1 MSFIEIQKLSKV
13 FQGTDCEVV
22 ALRDIDLS
30 IEKGS
35 IFGIIGMSGAGKS
48 TLVRCIN
55 FLERPS
61 SGTVVINGRDLGSMS
76 AKALRKEREKIGMI
90 FQQFNLMMQ
99 ASVLDNVMFPMLIR
113 GEHKK
118 TAKEKALSYLKVVDL
133 EEKANAY
140 PAQLSGG
147 QKQRVAIAR
156 TLACQP
162 EVLLCDE
169 ATSALDPKTTKSILE
184 LLVQIN
190 RDYGITI
197 IVITHEM
204 SIIEEICTD
213 VAIIADSAIAETGK
227 VKDVFANPTSEIGR
241 NLILSGRS
249 DVREVTG
256 SRLLRVVFD
265 GRSSFEPVLANVILE
280 TGAHINILYANTAN
294 VGGEARGQMVIQLP
308 EDPLMAQRVA
318 DYLREKEIVVEE
330 LEEYVGE

>member
-1 MSFIEIQKLSKV
+1 M
-13 FQGTDCEVV
+13 V
-22 ALRDIDLS
+22 ALQDIDLS

-55 FLERPS
+55 FLERPTG
-61 SGTVVINGRDLGSMS
+61 GTVVIGGRDLGAMT
-76 AKALRKEREKIGMI
+76 AKELRKEREKIGMI

-99 ASVLDNVMFPMLIR
+99 ISVLDNVMFPMLIR

-118 TAKEKALSYLKVVDL
+118 SARAKAMEYLKIVDL
-133 EEKANAY
+133 EDKAQAY

-156 TLACQP
+156 TLASQP

-204 SIIEEICTD
+204 SIIEAICTD
-213 VAIIADSAIAETGK
+213 VAIIADSVIAETGT
-227 VKDVFANPTSEIGR
+227 VKEVFANPTSEVGR

-265 GRSSFEPVLANVILE
+265 GRSSFEPVLSNLILE
-280 TGAHINILYANTAN
+280 TGANINILYANTAN

-308 EDPLMAQRVA
+308 EDSEVA
-318 DYLREKEIVVEE
+318 AEVISYLRERRIIVEE
-330 LEEYVGE
+330 LDEYVGE

>member
-1 MSFIEIQKLSKV
+1 MSFIEIKKLSKV
-13 FQGTDCEVV
+13 FKGADRDVV
-22 ALRDIDLS
+22 ALQDIDLS

-55 FLERPS
+55 FLERPT
-61 SGTVVINGRDLGSMS
+61 SGTVVIGGRDLGAMT
-76 AKALRKEREKIGMI
+76 AAELRKEREKIGMI

-99 ASVLDNVMFPMLIR
+99 ISVLDNVMFPMLIR

-118 TAKEKALSYLKVVDL
+118 TARAKAMEYLKIVDL
-133 EEKANAY
+133 EEKAQAY

-156 TLACQP
+156 TLAGQP

-213 VAIIADSAIAETGK
+213 VAIIADSVIAETGT
-227 VKDVFANPTSEIGR
+227 VKEVFANPTSEVGR

-265 GRSSFEPVLANVILE
+265 GRSSFEPVLANLILE
-280 TGAHINILYANTAN
+280 TGVHINILYANTAN

-308 EDPLMAQRVA
+308 EDTQEAAKVIG
-318 DYLREKEIVVEE
+318 YLRDHQIIVEE
-330 LEEYVGE
+330 LDEYVGE